1 MSYSSESKT
10 VAFIIKNIHDYYLP
24 AIQRKLVWDTGR
36 IEGLFDSLLRGYPI
50 GTLLF
55 WNVQEEGVRDFQFY
69 ELIRNYDERR
79 PNNVKADLR
88 NRKQCVGILDGQ
100 QRMTALYIGL
110 QGSFTEKLP
119 RRRRNNPDAY
129 PEKKLYINLLY
140 QPKPDDD
147 QRFQIKFL
155 TKDQTKNSKTAYWF
169 QFGDILK
176 FDSRD
181 ALRDFR
187 RSTEYKDNVIF
198 DNTLDTL
205 WFAIH
210 DRQSITYFIETNQDL
225 DQVLDVFVR
234 LNRGGVPLTNSD
246 LLLSLATAT
255 WKQHDAREEVS
266 ALVDYLNKNGGNFEF
281 EQDFVLKT
289 LLVLS
294 DRDVRFKTE
303 NIKKKAQLETA
314 WAGTQVSLKLTVK
327 LLRSFGFDGRTL
339 TAPNAV
345 IPIAYYLNRRQ
356 LDDGFITQQKYQQD
370 RETIRIWLLKVLLG
384 RVFAGQTD
392 RILTNIRSAIQA
404 EMNQN
409 PNLNTFP
416 AEHINT
422 DLRKIRSYTF
432 TQDEVERLVSDIE
445 YGDRYAFAV
454 LALLCPQFDFTNN
467 QFHVDHIHPKSFFNE
482 KELRQQGMND
492 EQIQFALNHFNAL
505 SNLQLLPGVINEA
518 KRATPFAK
526 WLQEQKNQKWHREF
540 GFIPEVDLP
549 LKNFQEFYEA
559 RKLLLIDA
567 LKAKLEYVET
577 EEPEETPDETE
588 LLVTGEV
595 SG

>member
-1 MSYSSESKT
+1 
-10 VAFIIKNIHDYYLP
+10 
-24 AIQRKLVWDTGR
+24 
-36 IEGLFDSLLRGYPI
+36 
-50 GTLLF
+50 
-55 WNVQEEGVRDFQFY
+55 
-69 ELIRNYDERR
+69 
-79 PNNVKADLR
+79 
-88 NRKQCVGILDGQ
+88 
-100 QRMTALYIGL
+100 
-110 QGSFTEKLP
+110 
-119 RRRRNNPDAY
+119 
-129 PEKKLYINLLY
+129 
-140 QPKPDDD
+140 
-147 QRFQIKFL
+147 
-155 TKDQTKNSKTAYWF
+155 
-169 QFGDILK
+169 
-176 FDSRD
+176 
-181 ALRDFR
+181 
-187 RSTEYKDNVIF
+187 
-198 DNTLDTL
+198 
-205 WFAIH
+205 
-210 DRQSITYFIETNQDL
+210 
-225 DQVLDVFVR
+225 
-234 LNRGGVPLTNSD
+234 
-246 LLLSLATAT
+246 LLSLATAT